1 MIYLD
6 TSAFLKLYVRE
17 ADSALVQ
24 DLVASQKEPLPVWE
38 LQQVE
43 IINALHLKV
52 FWKEITAEDAARLLA
67 LFDQRMRRGQYYCP
81 RIDRAELMLTFR
93 SLAKW
98 TPETG
103 CRTMDILHVA
113 CAMQIAPLTFVS
125 FDERQRTLARK
136 ASLNVH
142 MF

>member
-17 ADSALVQ
+17 ADSGLVQ
-24 DLVASQKEPLPVWE
+24 DLVTSQKEPLPVWE
-38 LQQVE
+38 FQQVE
-43 IINALHLKV
+43 MINALHLKV
-52 FWKEITAEDAARLLA
+52 FWKEISADDASRLLA
-67 LFDQRMRRGQYYCP
+67 LFEQRIRRGQYYCP

-113 CAMQIAPLTFVS
+113 CAMQISPEVFVS
-125 FDERQRTLARK
+125 FDERQLTLARK
-136 ASLNVH
+136 ARLKVH
-142 MF
+142 TF

>member
-17 ADSALVQ
+17 ADSDLVQ
-24 DLVASQKEPLPVWE
+24 ELVTRQKDPLPVWE
-38 LQQVE
+38 FQQVE
-43 IINALHLKV
+43 MINALHLKV
-52 FWKEITAEDAARLLA
+52 FWKEISTDDASRLLA

-93 SLAKW
+93 SLAKL

-113 CAMQIAPLTFVS
+113 CAMQISPERFIS
-125 FDERQRTLARK
+125 FDQRQQTLARK
-136 ASLNVH
+136 AKLNVH
-142 MF
+142 TF

>member
-17 ADSALVQ
+17 ADSESVQKLVT
-24 DLVASQKEPLPVWE
+24 SQKDPLPVWE
-38 LQQVE
+38 FQQVE
-43 IINALHLKV
+43 MINAVHLKI
-52 FWKEITAEDAARLLA
+52 FWQEITVEDATRLLA

-93 SLAKW
+93 SLTKY
-98 TPETG
+98 TSEIG

-113 CAMQIAPLTFVS
+113 CAMQLAPVTFVS
-125 FDERQRTLARK
+125 FDERQKALARK

-142 MF
+142 TF

>member
-17 ADSALVQ
+17 ADSGRVQ
-24 DLVASQKEPLPVWE
+24 DLVTSQKEPLPVWE
-38 LQQVE
+38 FQQVE
-43 IINALHLKV
+43 MINALHLKV
-52 FWKEITAEDAARLLA
+52 FWKEISADDANRLLD
-67 LFDQRMRRGQYYCP
+67 LFDQRLRRGQYYCP
-81 RIDRAELMLTFR
+81 YINRAELLLTFR

-113 CAMQIAPLTFVS
+113 CAMQLAPEAFVS
-125 FDERQRTLARK
+125 FDERQLNLARK
-136 ASLNVH
+136 ASLKVH
-142 MF
+142 AF